1 MDGLIPCG
9 ENVCILL
16 GGKIGYDSV
25 MKLLLTSGGL
35 ENQSI
40 ISALRELVG
49 TDFKDAKLIF
59 IPTAANME
67 VGDKWWLINDLVKC
81 KELGFK
87 QVDIV
92 DIAAVP
98 QAVWQSRLEK
108 ADVIM
113 VGGGNTSYLM
123 GQIRKSGLAE
133 ILPNLLKTR
142 VYVGIS
148 AGSMVVAPKL
158 KEKEMQRLY
167 EEPIVDDDTNEGLG
181 LVDFLVVPHMNSP
194 YFPRVAELID
204 ETAKDI
210 DMLFYAIDDQT
221 AIKVTDGKIEVV
233 TEGKWKKYN

>member
-1 MDGLIPCG
+1 
-9 ENVCILL
+9 
-16 GGKIGYDSV
+16 

-35 ENQSI
+35 ENQSMI
-40 ISALRELVG
+40 NALRNLVG
-49 TDFKDAKLIF
+49 KDFKDANCVF
-59 IPTAANME
+59 VPTAANME
-67 VGDKWWLINDLVKC
+67 EGDKWWLIADLAKC

-87 QVDIV
+87 EVDIV

-98 QAVWQSRLEK
+98 QEVWQPRIEK

-123 GQIRKSGLAE
+123 GQIKKSGLADQLSE
-133 ILPNLLKTR
+133 LLETR

-167 EEPIVDDDTNEGLG
+167 EEPVVDDDTNEGLG
-181 LVDFLVVPHMNSP
+181 FVDFLVVPHMNSP
-194 YFPRVAELID
+194 HFPRAAKLID
-204 ETAKDI
+204 EVAKDI
-210 DMLFYAIDDQT
+210 EIPLYAIDDQT
-221 AIKVTDGKIEVV
+221 AVRVVDGKIDVV

>member
-1 MDGLIPCG
+1 
-9 ENVCILL
+9 
-16 GGKIGYDSV
+16 

-35 ENQSI
+35 ENQSMI
-40 ISALRELVG
+40 NALRDLLG
-49 TDFKDAKLIF
+49 KDFKDAKLVF

-87 QVDIV
+87 EVDIT

-98 QAVWQSRLEK
+98 QKVWQPRLEK
-108 ADVIM
+108 ADVIL
-113 VGGGNTSYLM
+113 VSGGNTSYLM
-123 GQIRKSGLAE
+123 GQIKKSGLADV
-133 ILPNLLKTR
+133 LPELLKTR

-181 LVDFLVVPHMNSP
+181 FVDFLVVPHMNSP
-194 YFPRVAELID
+194 YFPRAAELID
-204 ETAKDI
+204 EVAQDI
-210 DMLFYAIDDQT
+210 EIPLYAIDDQT
-221 AIKVTDGKIEVV
+221 AVKVVDDKVEVV
-233 TEGKWKKYN
+233 TEGKWKRYN